1 MKEPIVLDRVLKT
14 ISRYSM
20 LPHGSRLAVAVSG
33 GADSVCLLHALRELA
48 PRLGVTLA
56 GVAHLNHQLRGEASD
71 EDERFVG
78 ALAAKLALSC
88 YCAKARFSAQPGN
101 PEHNLEQAA
110 RRARREFFSGLIRD
124 GAADLVALGHTRD
137 DQAETVL
144 FRILR
149 GSGLSGL
156 AGIFPVTQEGF
167 IRPLID
173 VTRADVEEF
182 LRSRGIVWREDASNR
197 EPRFARNRI
206 RHDLLPQLARD
217 WNPQIGEALAH
228 LADLAYEEERWWSA
242 RLRDEIASG
251 ILFVDVG
258 GIDVKAP
265 ALSALPLAL
274 ARRTIRRA
282 ISLAKGDLKRIEF
295 GHIERVIELA
305 ASHAAGGRLRLP
317 GLDVIRSFEWIR
329 LARPSLPRPMTPVL
343 VSAPGKYQAPDGATE
358 IRLEIAEEVP
368 GSGCATLESELSWGR
383 VPAHMELRGWR
394 PGDHYRPVGQF
405 RDRKVKEMFQNARV
419 PSWRR
424 AYWPILTSGDK
435 ILWAR
440 GFGAAQEFVPEGD
453 SGPVLRIVEAGNA
466 NS

>member
-1 MKEPIVLDRVLKT
+1 MKESTVLDRVLKT
-14 ISRYSM
+14 ISRHNM
-20 LPHGSRLAVAVSG
+20 LAPGSRVAVAVSG
-33 GADSVCLLHALRELA
+33 GADSVCLLHAMRELA
-48 PRLGVTLA
+48 PQFGMSLA
-56 GVAHLNHQLRGEASD
+56 GVAHLNHHLRGEASE
-71 EDERFVG
+71 EDERFV
-78 ALAAKLALSC
+78 AAMAANLGLPFYHAAARLSGE
-88 YCAKARFSAQPGN
+88 PG
-101 PEHNLEQAA
+101 NLEQSA

-124 GAADLVALGHTRD
+124 GVADLVALGHTRD

-173 VTRADVEEF
+173 VTRADVEAF
-182 LRSRGIVWREDASNR
+182 LRSRGIAWREDASNQ

-228 LADLAYEEERWWSA
+228 LADLAYEEERWWGA
-242 RLRDEIASG
+242 QLQDEIAEG
-251 ILFVDVG
+251 VLVAVAG
-258 GIDVKAP
+258 GIELKAA
-265 ALSALPLAL
+265 ALTSLPLAL
-274 ARRTIRRA
+274 ARRTVRRA
-282 ISLAKGDLKRIEF
+282 ISLAKGDLKRIEY
-295 GHIERVIELA
+295 GHVERVIDLA
-305 ASHAAGGRLRLP
+305 ASRAAGGRLRLP
-317 GLDVIRSFEWIR
+317 DIDVIRSFEWIR
-329 LARPSLPRPMTPVL
+329 LARPAPRRLMAPIL
-343 VSAPGKYQAPDGATE
+343 VSVPGRYQAPDGATE
-358 IRLEIAEEVP
+358 ICLEIAQEIRA
-368 GSGCATLESELSWGR
+368 SSCARLGVELSWGR

-405 RDRKVKEMFQNARV
+405 RDQKVKEMFQSARV

-440 GFGAAQEFVPEGD
+440 GFGAAQEFAPEGD